1 MALPLIG
8 FFTGGLFA
16 KVLAL
21 VLASA
26 AVRIFAAVGFAVVT
40 YVGVD
45 LLFGQIETA
54 INLKIS
60 GLSAD
65 MFAMLNI
72 FGLVFFMQS
81 VLAAFTAIV
90 AIKGLQSIK
99 RGIFK

>member
-16 KVLAL
+16 KVMAF

-26 AVRIFAAVGFAVVT
+26 VVRVVAATGFAIVT
-40 YVGVD
+40 YVGID
-45 LLFGQIETA
+45 LLFGQIEAA
-54 INLKIS
+54 INTKIS
-60 GLSAD
+60 ALSAD

-72 FGLVFFMQS
+72 FGMVFFMQS

-99 RGIFK
+99 RGVFK